1 MSADQRPVTVT
12 VAALLQTLS
21 VLLAIGASVLAWA
34 GATSE
39 EDRYA
44 AVFVTALGVMVVGW
58 FGGTLPAV
66 LRRSNT
72 GRVMAAVGAAFYQ
85 VLVLI
90 FCVCGGMFAFMAL
103 PFLMMPEGFED
114 GSFWSPAFGES
125 PDQEATTP
133 WQLVASGVSFVVI
146 AVALFAVM
154 VLLVV
159 PPSHRWYVS
168 ARRSG
173 QGDGG
178 TVVPV

>member
-21 VLLAIGASVLAWA
+21 VLLAVGASVLAWA
-34 GATSE
+34 GAVSE

-44 AVFVTALGVMVVGW
+44 AVFITALAIMVVGW

-72 GRVMAAVGAAFYQ
+72 GRIMAAIGAVFYQ
-85 VLVLI
+85 VILLTL
-90 FCVCGGMFAFMAL
+90 CVCGGMFAFLAL
-103 PFLMMPEGFED
+103 PFLMTPEGFGETGFD
-114 GSFWSPAFGES
+114 ESPAR
-125 PDQEATTP
+125 EADTP
-133 WQLVASGVSFVVI
+133 WQLVASGMSFVVI

-168 ARRSG
+168 TRRAS

-178 TVVPV
+178 TVVPL